1 MLACLPFKPK
11 QYTMKNGLFEYGD
24 RVVIS
29 ATDEKGTVNSAQI
42 NNGDPVEVELDATGA
57 VNQYN
62 EDDLEFDEDFRPD
75 TGE

>member
-1 MLACLPFKPK
+1 
-11 QYTMKNGLFEYGD
+11 MKNGLFEYGD
-24 RVVIS
+24 RVVIG

-42 NNGDPVEVELDATGA
+42 NDGDPVEVELDSGA

-62 EDDLEFDEDFRPD
+62 EDDLEFDEDFQPD